1 MKNRNLTF
9 QQFIEKLKTIDVGEL
24 LEKAKSI
31 NVEDIRSIKLS
42 DLKEITKSNYFY
54 PSLGILFASLS
65 SILFFFPSLESL
77 KNNQEKSSQYK
88 SENID
93 LPLIIEELKKR
104 SITKFS
110 FKKLY
115 SEFVSLVPKKEDLVL
130 IPEILFDSALKSNT
144 EIIEF
149 SPISKDELSSCTTK
163 SEEELFNTEYNL
175 NKEFN
180 NNNLNKF
187 ESPLDQI
194 NNNYSYDYSNI
205 ENGSKKK
212 VYRFNLNEKD
222 GTLEFNSLTKKVSDI
237 FQSNYYLI
245 NIKSNYL
252 NSLNFIKYIQEYRIF
267 ILPYCFEPRMAG
279 ELSNSISDLNSPSID
294 GEIDARIIVNIPY
307 YKEK

>member
-1 MKNRNLTF
+1 
-9 QQFIEKLKTIDVGEL
+9 
-24 LEKAKSI
+24 
-31 NVEDIRSIKLS
+31 
-42 DLKEITKSNYFY
+42 
-54 PSLGILFASLS
+54 
-65 SILFFFPSLESL
+65 
-77 KNNQEKSSQYK
+77 
-88 SENID
+88 
-93 LPLIIEELKKR
+93 
-104 SITKFS
+104 
-110 FKKLY
+110 
-115 SEFVSLVPKKEDLVL
+115 
-130 IPEILFDSALKSNT
+130 
-144 EIIEF
+144 
-149 SPISKDELSSCTTK
+149 
-163 SEEELFNTEYNL
+163 
-175 NKEFN
+175 
-180 NNNLNKF
+180 LNKF

>member
-1 MKNRNLTF
+1 MRNKNLTF
-9 QQFIEKLKTIDVGEL
+9 QQFIERLKTIDVGEL

-54 PSLGILFASLS
+54 PSIGILFASLS
-65 SILFFFPSLESL
+65 SILFFFPSIESL
-77 KNNQEKSSQYK
+77 KNTQEKSSQYK
-88 SENID
+88 SENIE
-93 LPLIIEELKKR
+93 LPLIIEKLKER
-104 SITKFS
+104 SKSIIS
-110 FKKLY
+110 FRKLY

-130 IPEILFDSALKSNT
+130 IPEILFESALKSNT

-163 SEEELFNTEYNL
+163 SEEELFNTEFIS

-180 NNNLNKF
+180 NNNLNNF
-187 ESPLDQI
+187 ESQISPI
-194 NNNYSYDYSNI
+194 NNNYSYDYGNI
-205 ENGSKKK
+205 ESGSKKK
-212 VYRFNLNEKD
+212 VYKFNLDEKD

-252 NSLNFIKYIQEYRIF
+252 NSLNFIKYIQEYKIF

-279 ELSNSISDLNSPSID
+279 ESSNNISDINSPSIE